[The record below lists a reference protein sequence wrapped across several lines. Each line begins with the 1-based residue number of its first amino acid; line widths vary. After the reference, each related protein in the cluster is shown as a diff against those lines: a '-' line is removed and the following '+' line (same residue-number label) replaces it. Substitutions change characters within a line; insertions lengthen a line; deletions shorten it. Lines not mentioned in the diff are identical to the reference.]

1 MNAPFRGLRLRLGRR
16 SIDPGFAAASA
27 LFLLALAAAAW
38 PALRTDPASAPGL
51 LLLIGLAGVAFLAVF
66 AFGAAETRDRDG
78 DTFERLLASF
88 EEPAALATPEGRIVA
103 ANAAWTE
110 TCGGARRLPRGP
122 AAPALF
128 VALAEARAG
137 RVGRAAVRFGELDF
151 EALVSGLGENR
162 FLVRA
167 ASEGPLAQP
176 RLLGWAGQ
184 AAGPAREP
192 APAADEP
199 ERERF
204 AAAAPFGAA
213 VLDHEDLAEAKI
225 ASPNRTLLAMAGEK
239 AAAGAPFA
247 GLIEPASLTEAK
259 ARLDAGAPG
268 PYEVELALEPR
279 RQAHLY
285 VSAEDGARLVY
296 LIDLSERKQLEL
308 NLAQAQKMQAIGQL
322 AGGVAHDFNNLLT
335 AIQLRLDELLQRHP
349 VGDPV
354 L

>member
-66 AFGAAETRDRDG
+66 AFGAAETRDRRDG
-78 DTFERLLASF
+78 DAFERLLAGF

-110 TCGGARRLPRGP
+110 TSGGARRLPRGP

-137 RVGRAAVRFGELDF
+137 RVGRAAVRLGELDF
-151 EALVSGLGENR
+151 EALVSGLGEGR

-167 ASEGPLAQP
+167 ATEGPLAQP

-184 AAGPAREP
+184 AAGPAAR
-192 APAADEP
+192 A
-199 ERERF
+199 
-204 AAAAPFGAA
+204 GAGGRRA
-213 VLDHEDLAEAKI
+213 RARALRRRRSVRRGGAGRRRPGRGEDRLAQ
-225 ASPNRTLLAMAGEK
+225 PR
-239 AAAGAPFA
+239 AAGHGRRARPP
-247 GLIEPASLTEAK
+247 PARPSPA
-259 ARLDAGAPG
+259 
-268 PYEVELALEPR
+268 
-279 RQAHLY
+279 
-285 VSAEDGARLVY
+285 
-296 LIDLSERKQLEL
+296 
-308 NLAQAQKMQAIGQL
+308 
-322 AGGVAHDFNNLLT
+322 
-335 AIQLRLDELLQRHP
+335 
-349 VGDPV
+349 
-354 L
+354 